1 MTDLI
6 SFDLNVME
14 KTIEALLEMVKVVKD
29 GEGYVSFW
37 LHLSPGNSQDPM
49 GSLTLASL
57 C

>member
-37 LHLSPGNSQDPM
+37 LHLSPREFPESPKALALV
-49 GSLTLASL
+49 SLP
-57 C
+57 